1 MKRGQQHAA
10 DAGEGKT
17 ESRQSRVAAK
27 QSRSKAE
34 SQQSS
39 SGWRRQCPSP
49 PTAGKYKITLAILQL
64 SLRGGGGQAGM
75 YLTCGSVVTGVWE
88 ARGALREAAVTADY
102 HHPRSRRQS
111 VQVSSAR
118 RVVSGRRQRRRR
130 QRKRGGRKWACPRAK
145 EPRGHQEGHCIPI

>member
-1 MKRGQQHAA
+1 MRQTPVKARQSRGKAESQQSRVTAKQSRSKA
-10 DAGEGKT
+10 
-17 ESRQSRVAAK
+17 ESQQSRVAAK
-27 QSRSKAE
+27 QSRSKAAVA
-34 SQQSS
+34 SVASVRAHLVRIS
-39 SGWRRQCPSP
+39 RHWR
-49 PTAGKYKITLAILQL
+49 
-64 SLRGGGGQAGM
+64 M
-75 YLTCGSVVTGVWE
+75 E

-102 HHPRSRRQS
+102 HHPRSRQQS